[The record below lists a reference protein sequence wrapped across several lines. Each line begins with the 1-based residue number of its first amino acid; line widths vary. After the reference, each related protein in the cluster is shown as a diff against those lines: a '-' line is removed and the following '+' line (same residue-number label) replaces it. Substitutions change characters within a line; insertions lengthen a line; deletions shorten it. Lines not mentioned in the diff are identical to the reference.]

1 MYFEIMDIKQPS
13 EKTPTVCLNMIVKNE
28 SNVIVETLNN
38 LAKYIQF
45 DYWVISDT
53 GSTDNT
59 QQIISDYFLTK
70 GIPGELVTHEW
81 RDFGYNR
88 TQALE
93 AAFDKSDYL
102 LIFDADDK
110 INGDF
115 KLPFVKGGGNSIS
128 ANSISGNSG
137 NSRSDYA
144 DRYMLKIG
152 QGLEYVRP
160 LLINNRKRWS
170 FRGVL
175 HEFLQ
180 NLEPVNQ
187 DQILQ
192 GKYYIDSGR
201 TGNRSQNPMKYYNDA
216 MILQAAYETELPLP
230 EKGLSGRYAFYC
242 GRSFKDAG
250 EKYYDDAI
258 KWFKKVM
265 ELHNHWPQ
273 ERYYSA
279 LEIGIMYRQQNKM
292 QEAVT
297 YFLKTLEYDID
308 RIEGVIM
315 AIEYFYKAEQY
326 ILINALYHKFKNYKK
341 DNDLSHKLFL
351 ITCMYQ
357 DRLEFFNAITA
368 HRVNDYAEGYKC
380 CKQVLMNHVIGGSHD
395 INLII
400 NNLFCYREMLE
411 KDNDNTLPFFEAL
424 NTILYKNNDIIHN
437 NNTVELWN
445 ILFNQ
450 NRHKITTFNKY
461 VAKKLNKITSVYN
474 SSAERILITFTT
486 CKRVDLFKETLNS
499 ILNTWTDVERINYW
513 FCVDDN
519 SSQKD
524 RQQMSSMYN
533 WIEYYMKT
541 PEEKGHRES
550 MNIIWKKLNTL
561 KPDYWIHM
569 EDDFLFYH
577 SMNYVGAAIEAL
589 KQGEKLYN
597 IKQIVFNR
605 NYAETIDNYKTIGH
619 LPCALPNIVLH
630 DHRPNE
636 KIVHYQNSH
645 YWPHYSFRPAM
656 TNVKAILKL
665 GNYDSENQFF
675 ERDYAEK
682 WNEANYKTAF
692 FDRITHRHIGR
703 LTSEIHSGT
712 VKNAY
717 ELNQESQ
724 FFAHTKPKPKP
735 IKLVNLERRV
745 DRKEKMMACF
755 KKYGLKN
762 YEIFKA
768 VDGKQLQPTIELKQ
782 LFNGNDFGNR
792 RGVIGC
798 ALSHLKLWR
807 ELIADADND
816 YYVIF
821 EDDAELTEDFGA
833 RLKKLTPVFAE
844 KELMFLGYHM
854 FRSKRQ
860 QPHIKEMYDTLLLS
874 PETEVK
880 VAALNKELY
889 IGGTFAYS
897 VNKTG
902 AQKLVSY
909 IETNGIKHGID
920 YLMKITPELNIAE
933 LQPLLVF
940 SDWNEAGGPVVDTDI
955 QTSYDSLDFTEVIEE
970 QFVFMSGLDQIGHD
984 LYYER
989 GLSKTDAMVKAIKD
1003 PNCTGFNT
1011 LGFFKNKIEQLTSS
1025 QYFGPKDGMYIKK
1038 SFYNKKEEPAVEPEP
1053 AVELEEPAVQLE
1065 EPAVQLEEPAVQ
1077 LEEPAREDK
1086 PLKVKMLCNWC
1097 SSEQLCKEWRNMCTH
1112 EYTWKNIE
1120 MIWEETDSI
1129 KADYYVIINY
1139 PLPQEVNTYDPK
1151 RTILFQMEPWIQD
1164 PARKWGVKT
1173 WGEWATPDPTNFF
1186 KVFTH
1191 KTHLNNVQWQ
1201 IDFPFY
1207 TEPVDTEKQNR
1218 IVAICSAKNHDE
1230 GHILR
1235 NNFIK
1240 YMDFFTL
1247 MEYNTLQLDVY
1258 GKQNY
1263 HGFYSYKGPVEADN
1277 KYNVYAKYK
1286 YCLAVE
1292 NNNETNYATEKIW
1305 ESILCES
1312 LCFYWGC
1319 PNLEEYIDPQAFVRL
1334 PLEDHETALKIIQQ
1348 AINEDWWSQRIP
1360 RIKQMK
1366 TKILTQLGFFPLLF
1380 NVLTF

>member
-1 MYFEIMDIKQPS
+1 MYFEIMDIKSS
-13 EKTPTVCLNMIVKNE
+13 EKNTTICLNMIVKNE
-28 SNVIVETLNN
+28 SSVIIDTLNN
-38 LAKYIQF
+38 LTNYIQF

-59 QQIISDYFLTK
+59 QQIISDYFLAK

-81 RDFGYNR
+81 RNFGYNR
-88 TQALE
+88 TQALD

-110 INGDF
+110 IAGDF
-115 KLPFVKGGGNSIS
+115 KLPFVKGGG
-128 ANSISGNSG
+128 
-137 NSRSDYA
+137 SRSQYA

-187 DQILQ
+187 DQTLQ
-192 GKYYIDSGR
+192 GKYYIESGR
-201 TGNRSQNPMKYYNDA
+201 TGNRSQNPLKYYNDA

-230 EKGLSGRYAFYC
+230 DKGLSGRYAFYC

-265 ELHNHWPQ
+265 ELQNHWAQ

-297 YFLKTLEYDID
+297 YFLKTLEYDIE

-341 DNDLSHKLFL
+341 QHDLGNKLFL
-351 ITCMYQ
+351 ITFMYE

-380 CKQVLMNHVIGGSHD
+380 CKHILMKQTINGSGD

-400 NNLFCYREMLE
+400 NNLFCYREMLL
-411 KDNDNTLPFFEAL
+411 KDTETLPFFEAL
-424 NTILYKNNDIIHN
+424 NTLLYKNNDIVHN
-437 NNTVELWN
+437 PNAIELWN

-450 NRHKITTFNKY
+450 NRHKITNFNKHT
-461 VAKKLNKITSVYN
+461 AKKLKKITSEYN
-474 SSAERILITFTT
+474 SNAERILITFTT
-486 CKRVDLFKETLNS
+486 CKRFDLFKETLNS

-519 SSQKD
+519 SSPEE
-524 RQQMSSMYN
+524 RQQMHSTYN
-533 WIEYYMKT
+533 WIEYYMKNA
-541 PEEKGHRES
+541 EEKGHRQS
-550 MNIIWKKLNTL
+550 MNIIWNKLNTL

-577 SMNYVGAAIEAL
+577 SMNYVGAAIDAL
-589 KQGEKLYN
+589 NQGEKTYN

-605 NYAETIDNYKTIGH
+605 NYAETVDNYKTIGH
-619 LPCALPNIVLH
+619 LPSTLPNIVLH
-630 DHRPNE
+630 HHRPHE
-636 KIVHYQNSH
+636 SIMHYQNSH

-675 ERDYAEK
+675 EKDYADK

-724 FFAHTKPKPKP
+724 FFAHTKPKAKP
-735 IKLVNLERRV
+735 IKLVNLERRL

-755 KKYGLKN
+755 KTYGLKN

-768 VDGKQLQPTIELKQ
+768 VDGAKLQPTMELKQ

-807 ELIADADND
+807 ELIADTANE

-821 EDDAELTEDFGA
+821 EDDAELTAGFGD
-833 RLKKLTPVFAE
+833 RIQKLTPVFAE

-860 QPHIKEMYDTLLLS
+860 QPHIKEMYDTLVSL
-874 PETEVK
+874 ETEVK
-880 VAALNKELY
+880 VEALNKDLY

-902 AQKLVSY
+902 AQKLITY
-909 IETNGIKHGID
+909 IESHGIKHGID
-920 YLMKITPELNIAE
+920 YLMKITPDLNIAE

-940 SDWNEAGGPVVDTDI
+940 SDWNEAGGPQVDTDI
-955 QTSYDSLDFTEVIEE
+955 QNNYDSLNFTEVLEE
-970 QFVFMSGLDQIGHD
+970 QFIFMPGLDQIGHD
-984 LYYER
+984 LCYQR
-989 GLSKTDAMVKAIKD
+989 GLPTTEAMVKALQD
-1003 PNCTGFNT
+1003 PTCVGFNT
-1011 LGFFKNKIEQLTSS
+1011 LGFFKNKIENLTSS
-1025 QYFGPKDGMYIKK
+1025 QYFGAKDGMYIKK
-1038 SFYNKKEEPAVEPEP
+1038 TAVPVQAAPEAPEAPAPQAP
-1053 AVELEEPAVQLE
+1053 AAPA
-1065 EPAVQLEEPAVQ
+1065 PTI
-1077 LEEPAREDK
+1077 
-1086 PLKVKMLCNWC
+1086 KVKMLCNWC
-1097 SSEQLCKEWRNMCTH
+1097 SSEQLCKEWANMCQR

-1120 MIWEETDSI
+1120 MIWEETDTI

-1139 PLPQEVNTYDPK
+1139 PLPQDVTTYDPQ
-1151 RTILFQMEPWIQD
+1151 RTIVFQMEPWIQD
-1164 PARKWGVKT
+1164 PAKNWGVKT
-1173 WGEWATPDPTNFF
+1173 WGEWAAPDPTKFF

-1201 IDFPFY
+1201 LTYPFY
-1207 TEPVDTEKQNR
+1207 TKSVDNEKQNR
-1218 IVAICSAKNHDE
+1218 IASICSAKNHDE

-1235 NNFIK
+1235 NHFIRIC
-1240 YMDFFTL
+1240 DVDV
-1247 MEYNTLQLDVY
+1247 LDVY
-1258 GKQNY
+1258 GKENY
-1263 HGFYSYKGPVEADN
+1263 HNFKSYKGPVEAEN
-1277 KYNVYAKYK
+1277 KYNVYANYK
-1286 YCLAVE
+1286 YCLAIE
-1292 NNNETNYATEKIW
+1292 NNNEHNYATEKIW
-1305 ESILCES
+1305 EGILCES

-1334 PLEDHETALKIIQQ
+1334 PLEDPEAARNIIQQ
-1348 AINEDWWSQRIP
+1348 AIQEDWWLQRINA
-1360 RIKQMK
+1360 IKLMK
-1366 TKILTQLGFFPLLF
+1366 GKILTELGFFPRLYK
-1380 NVLTF
+1380 TIQ